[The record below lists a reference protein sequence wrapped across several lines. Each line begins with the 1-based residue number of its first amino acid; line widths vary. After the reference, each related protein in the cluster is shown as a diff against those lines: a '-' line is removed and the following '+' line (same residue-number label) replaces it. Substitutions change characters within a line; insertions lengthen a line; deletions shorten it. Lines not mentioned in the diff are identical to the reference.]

1 MNENDQL
8 QRALAYY
15 RSMRFSPAEDLFK
28 RVLAA
33 EPDNAVALYHL
44 GVIGILA
51 DRLGEAIAFLERAI
65 ASAPDQP
72 THFNNLGQAQTLL
85 GRNAEAHASFD
96 QALALRPDYA
106 EALNNRGR
114 LLDAEGRLDAA
125 MTCFERA
132 LEIKPEYVSAL
143 NNAGVA
149 LNKLARFDEAIVL
162 FKRSLALEPG
172 NANAL
177 YNLSTAFLGKGDP
190 LCALEVADALLRTS
204 PRETRALSVR
214 AVALWELGR
223 AAEAR
228 YLVDYDRLLAL
239 SRPSAASAIGGV
251 EAFNRAL
258 ADHIQGHPSLEYEKA
273 DRAARRGWHSGDLLA
288 EPRGPVDELVTRIDG
303 ALETYLRDLPAD
315 PKHPFLSQ
323 RPRRWRLHMWVWS
336 SKAVVTI
343 SATIIQA
350 AGSAGSTMF
359 RCRGGPTD
367 PPPITPAGSNSASR
381 TRACEQRS
389 SRRRNG

>member
-1 MNENDQL
+1 M
-8 QRALAYY
+8 
-15 RSMRFSPAEDLFK
+15 
-28 RVLAA
+28 
-33 EPDNAVALYHL
+33 
-44 GVIGILA
+44 
-51 DRLGEAIAFLERAI
+51 
-65 ASAPDQP
+65 
-72 THFNNLGQAQTLL
+72 
-85 GRNAEAHASFD
+85 
-96 QALALRPDYA
+96 RPDYA

-162 FKRSLALEPG
+162 FKRSLALEPD

-177 YNLSTAFLGKGDP
+177 YNLGTAFLGKGDP

-273 DRAARRGWHSGDLLA
+273 DRAAHGGSHSGDLLT

-323 RPRRWRLHMWVWS
+323 RPRRWRLHMWGVVLEGGGHHISHNHPSGWVS
-336 SKAVVTI
+336 GVYYVQVPRRPDRSTPDHAGWLEFGKPHASLRTTIEPETKWVKPEDGLMVLFPSYFYHRTTPHEGDGRRINIGFDAVP
-343 SATIIQA
+343 SEW
-350 AGSAGSTMF
+350 AG
-359 RCRGGPTD
+359 
-367 PPPITPAGSNSASR
+367 
-381 TRACEQRS
+381 
-389 SRRRNG
+389 